1 MNILYLCNS
10 AHCIARLLGKNPK
23 TILLPSRGPSGIKL
37 KNPNIKLYKIK
48 KYKNTENTSP
58 MGKIL
63 KIKANSTANNKFD
76 TGPAK
81 DIKAASLFGFFRLKG
96 LKGTGLPHPNPI
108 NTRSNVP
115 IGSKWAFGFRVKRP
129 MSLAVLSPSLSATN
143 ACENSC
149 IDMDITRAKDNKI
162 KIWGS
167 VKSKLSIFSRLY
179 ISFAKPTNVVV
190 ENKK

>member
-1 MNILYLCNS
+1 MNMLYLCNS
-10 AHCIARLLGKNPK
+10 AHCTANLLGKNPK

-58 MGKIL
+58 IGKIFR
-63 KIKANSTANNKFD
+63 IKANTIANNKFD
-76 TGPAK
+76 IGPAK
-81 DIKAASLFGFFRLKG
+81 DIKAASLFGFFKLKG
-96 LKGTGLPHPNPI
+96 LKGTGLPQPNPMNNKSI
-108 NTRSNVP
+108 VP
-115 IGSKWAFGFRVKRP
+115 IGSKWAFGLRVKRP
-129 MSLAVLSPSLSATN
+129 ISLAVLSPSLSATN

-149 IDMDITRAKDNKI
+149 IEIEIINAKDNKI
-162 KIWGS
+162 KISGS

-179 ISFAKPTNVVV
+179 ISFSKPTNVVV